1 MLNCLPDSA
10 YNEVRN
16 EDVQMTSVILLRN
29 AMDEASMKLI
39 SEMLQNCGISFD
51 IRESSNTIV
60 VDGNNDV
67 IRKAKQLICDC
78 GYDVM

>member
-1 MLNCLPDSA
+1 MLNCLPDLA

-16 EDVQMTSVILLRN
+16 EDVQMTSVILLRK

-60 VDGNNDV
+60 DV